1 MKTISGEA
9 QIERERERDRQTEG
23 ERDREERQT
32 VKEGQ
37 TERRRD
43 RQREGETDREKE
55 RQTERVGRGWV
66 WFLDVYVTL
75 KRAVDTRLS
84 AEQDPR
90 VSVSSWPPPHE

>member
-9 QIERERERDRQTEG
+9 QIEREIERKTA
-23 ERDREERQT
+23 
-32 VKEGQ
+32 
-37 TERRRD
+37 RRRD
-43 RQREGETDREKE
+43 RQREGETGQRDKRRDRQGEGETDRES
-55 RQTERVGRGWV
+55 RAGRGWV

-84 AEQDPR
+84 AEQDPH